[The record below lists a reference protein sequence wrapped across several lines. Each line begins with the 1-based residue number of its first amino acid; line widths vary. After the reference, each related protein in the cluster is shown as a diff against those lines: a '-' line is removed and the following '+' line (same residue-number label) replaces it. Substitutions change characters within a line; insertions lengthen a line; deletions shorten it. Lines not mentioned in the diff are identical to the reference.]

1 MQCFPT
7 TMKRNNL
14 MIFKNKKERGKRA
27 KKLFKNLKKK
37 KFNKSLNFQVKLNM
51 MNDFNLMSQQNY
63 YFQFQT
69 KFLSIDLSQNMSET
83 VPKLNDKKID
93 INYSKNINDKSM
105 TTILK
110 PKKYNLTKKLWMSI
124 IKKILKL

>member
-14 MIFKNKKERGKRA
+14 MIFKNKKERMKRA

-83 VPKLNDKKID
+83 VLKLNDKKID

-110 PKKYNLTKKLWMSI
+110 PKKYNLTKKL
-124 IKKILKL
+124 